1 MLVKQHS
8 TTWTLIHQ
16 GESGLL
22 LNEIAECTRFTRNNL
37 KEVFRFFLSGNMLLR
52 LVRTEVLG
60 TAVFYICGPFLFS
73 IMTNHAKWLIIF
85 TIELIFVHQFRS
97 ARRVYDVNSGKQTRN
112 YKGTPRDD
120 GTLVRVSAP
129 RKPFMMFPCVSL
141 DKDILP
147 RNESYMK
154 TSWKILAGEKIA
166 IDEKLQNWTVTS
178 NVQSRRTFKRFV
190 DNRHVILALFVKD
203 SFKAKKIAKYK
214 FIERKKRVKQVAVSR
229 KTTRKV
235 KFLTSI

>member
-1 MLVKQHS
+1 M
-8 TTWTLIHQ
+8 
-16 GESGLL
+16 
-22 LNEIAECTRFTRNNL
+22 
-37 KEVFRFFLSGNMLLR
+37 
-52 LVRTEVLG
+52 
-60 TAVFYICGPFLFS
+60 
-73 IMTNHAKWLIIF
+73 
-85 TIELIFVHQFRS
+85 
-97 ARRVYDVNSGKQTRN
+97 YDVNSGKQTRN

-129 RKPFMMFPCVSL
+129 RKPFIMFPCVSL

-166 IDEKLQNWTVTS
+166 IDEKLQNRTVTS

-190 DNRHVILALFVKD
+190 DKGHVILALFVKD

-229 KTTRKV
+229 KTTRRVKV
-235 KFLTSI
+235 LTSI